1 MYQHDGY
8 FLDACS
14 NSVTPSSREGCSLL
28 WPLNEGLSHIIAAM
42 APAFTIGWVY
52 NLSSVPEDS
61 GASTIVAVAVAFSI
75 LSLFACALRLYC
87 KLVFMRGVGL
97 DDAAVLSSFI
107 LGTAYCANTIYRASA
122 MDQLRREDTI
132 RLDG

>member
-1 MYQHDGY
+1 
-8 FLDACS
+8 
-14 NSVTPSSREGCSLL
+14 
-28 WPLNEGLSHIIAAM
+28 M

>member
-1 MYQHDGY
+1 MTVAFSTVAQTAPPYP
-8 FLDACS
+8 L
-14 NSVTPSSREGCSLL
+14 EKECSLPWL
-28 WPLNEGLSHIIAAM
+28 VNESLFHVIAAM

-52 NLSSVPEDS
+52 NLRSVPASS
-61 GASTIVAVAVAFSI
+61 GASTIVAVAIAFSI

-107 LGTAYCANTIYRASA
+107 LGTAYCANTIYRASPR
-122 MDQLRREDTI
+122 DQLQRDDKI
-132 RLDG
+132 R

>member
-1 MYQHDGY
+1 
-8 FLDACS
+8 
-14 NSVTPSSREGCSLL
+14 
-28 WPLNEGLSHIIAAM
+28 M

-87 KLVFMRGVGL
+87 KLVFMRGYS
-97 DDAAVLSSFI
+97 AVSYWVPRTVPI
-107 LGTAYCANTIYRASA
+107 PYTV
-122 MDQLRREDTI
+122 
-132 RLDG
+132 RLQWINSEEKIP